1 MRSYPEKRRRV
12 FFAEHDAILREQ
24 YADASSEMITSW
36 AKAWNVSRDA
46 IRNRALVLGVRRSQA
61 AKEAALA
68 QGQHDRNGTV
78 GLYEIPE
85 PNRDEDYSAACLAEG
100 GFGRFLETRGRNGEP
115 RLTGPYVPFTA
126 ERNARRS
133 QVAA

>member
-1 MRSYPEKRRRV
+1 MSQAVLKDPEYTYI
-12 FFAEHDAILREQ
+12 ILEQ
-24 YADASSEMITSW
+24 YADASPEVISRWCM
-36 AKAWNVSRDA
+36 AWKVSKDA
-46 IRNRALVLGVRRSQA
+46 IRHRAAQLGVRRSQA

-78 GLYEIPE
+78 GIYEIPA

>member
-1 MRSYPEKRRRV
+1 MSQRLLQDPEYT
-12 FFAEHDAILREQ
+12 AIIRDQ
-24 YADASSEMITSW
+24 YADAPPEAIKTW
-36 AKAWNVSRDA
+36 AKTWGVSRDA
-46 IRNRALVLGVRRSQA
+46 IRHRAAILGVRRSLA

-100 GFGRFLETRGRNGEP
+100 GFGRFLETRGSNGEP
-115 RLTGPYVPFTA
+115 RLTGPYVPYTA